1 MKKNNIT
8 LVFVAIVFSIIVGMI
23 IGKSLLK
30 YKEGEPDVVGSFS
43 MNRDENF
50 TVVAN
55 RKNISDKEAFARLLL
70 KMYKENS
77 FHSIKFSTD
86 HGYATSLDM
95 TVYSWKEDIENG
107 ESIMQ
112 IEFRPIEYGKD
123 YDLVHNP
130 DKYVLHGAISPMLGI
145 GPNDIKLKELMHRLQ
160 SDVEEVIIATNSS
173 LEGETTAMYISK
185 LIKPTGIKVTR
196 IASGVPVGGDLEY
209 IDEVTLLRALEG
221 RIEL

>member
-43 MNRDENF
+43 MNRDENL

-86 HGYATSLDM
+86 YGYATSLDM

-107 ESIMQ
+107 KSIMQ

-123 YDLVHNP
+123 YDIVNNP
-130 DKYVLHGAISPMLGI
+130 DKYMLFIDGKE
-145 GPNDIKLKELMHRLQ
+145 IK
-160 SDVEEVIIATNSS
+160 
-173 LEGETTAMYISK
+173 
-185 LIKPTGIKVTR
+185 
-196 IASGVPVGGDLEY
+196 
-209 IDEVTLLRALEG
+209 
-221 RIEL
+221 